1 LASANFVEKEKEFL
15 CNRLVEKEKEF
26 LCNRL
31 EIKIEMSKL
40 VYKRK
45 INPDSFDRETVLL
58 GVKET
63 LSS

>member
-1 LASANFVEKEKEFL
+1 LASANF
-15 CNRLVEKEKEF
+15 VEKEKEF

-63 LSS
+63 LPS